1 MQKRSFFSVSL
12 YKYEDC
18 SFFFLKWLEQEAHL
32 LYSRQNTKDEELS
45 YHGGKT
51 RLMSLSGSIN
61 KTKLLLPP
69 KCLDQVNFTFSLRGF
84 AIYYVPKNKF
94 ITCAIISNFQFQC
107 FCFQLSMFLPVFLVT
122 LVFSWPVSFSLN
134 TSFLKDRFA

>member
-1 MQKRSFFSVSL
+1 MDSVGCKQGVFSVSL

-32 LYSRQNTKDEELS
+32 LRSRQNTKDEELS

-61 KTKLLLPP
+61 KKKVLVATKMFGLGKLH
-69 KCLDQVNFTFSLRGF
+69 
-84 AIYYVPKNKF
+84 
-94 ITCAIISNFQFQC
+94 FQSPEVC
-107 FCFQLSMFLPVFLVT
+107 NL
-122 LVFSWPVSFSLN
+122 
-134 TSFLKDRFA
+134 

>member
-61 KTKLLLPP
+61 KTKFLLPP
-69 KCLDQVNFTFSLRGF
+69 KCLDQVNFTFSLRRF
-84 AIYYVPKNKF
+84 ALYDGPKNKF
-94 ITCAIISNFQFQC
+94 ITCAIISDFQF
-107 FCFQLSMFLPVFLVT
+107 FQMFLPVFLVT
-122 LVFSWPVSFSLN
+122 LVFSWPVSFGLN
-134 TSFLKDRFA
+134 TSFLKDRLLKVCSF